1 VALATVTTLGSR
13 TPASKILPPALPAVW
28 VGRPGLLRRL
38 DEGGAR
44 RLVTVVAGAGF
55 GKSTLLAAWMA
66 GVHGAWYSLQPEDAS
81 LPNLLRG
88 LVDALR
94 RRLPNLPDELG
105 TALASSLGPDA
116 EELAPA
122 DGFAAALGQALEL
135 QLRSDLVLVLDDV
148 HELPVGG
155 PSARLVEGLARHA
168 PARFHLVLSSRA
180 EPPFPIQRLR
190 GRGQVLEVDG
200 GLLALGMEETG
211 ELLAAALGPDGRE
224 LSEPVQQMTGG
235 WPAAVCLAVESLRHQ
250 HPRERAASLAA
261 LRRPGGLLFS
271 YLAEEVL
278 AREEP
283 VLRELVRW
291 VAPLRRFTAELCRAI
306 GVDADAGMLARLARR
321 GLFVQPRS
329 TTDESWFVLNDLV
342 REVVLASM
350 PLEPAELR
358 VLHGRAAAWLAA
370 GGHLEEALAS
380 VVACDDPPATAA
392 FLVEHGP
399 VMLASGAT
407 DGVVAAAAGLP
418 AGLRSAAVEQL
429 EGEARQ
435 VKGDWHGAFECF
447 RRAAGT
453 ERLLAPGLAW
463 RTGLIHYMRSELD
476 QALEAFRRARLDG
489 PPDADQALLLAWT
502 ATVHFLWN
510 QADACREAAEGALAA
525 ATACGDDQAL
535 AAAHTTMAILA
546 ALEGD
551 RAANDAHYLRAL
563 QAAER
568 AGDVL
573 HLARIRANLGSRNTE
588 EGFYREALVE
598 LEAAVQLAELSG
610 YAALLALAQTNRGEA
625 QLGLGRLDEAI
636 AELEAA
642 KVTYQRMGSHKVA
655 YPLGGLGL
663 VYRERGDLALAK
675 AAYEEAVGFAEPSG
689 DLQGLVPALAGL
701 ARVVAGDDPDRAAE
715 LADRALGYGPGMA
728 WVEAQLAAGW
738 VALAA
743 GERERA
749 SAAAA
754 AAAAAAGTRRDRAG
768 LAEALELR
776 ALAAP
781 DPAGELPRLREAA
794 SIWAAIGNRL
804 GEARNALAQAR
815 LAGSA
820 AGDHGTASRFPGGP
834 GRVRGA
840 RFPAVERAERRL
852 RALGVRSGAEVAAGL
867 LRAVAAPP
875 RDPVRIQALGGFRV
889 LRVGE
894 PVPVEEWQ
902 SRKARE
908 LLKVLVARRGRAV
921 AREALMEALWPG
933 EDPARL
939 SNRLSVALSTVRT
952 VLDPERRYAS
962 DRFVQADKHVVGLA
976 HVPVDVEEFLTA
988 AAAGLDRFT
997 TGEQV
1002 EALSLLAWAETAYT
1016 GDFLDDD
1023 PYEDWAVSLREEAR
1037 VVYLAVARILAR
1049 SAAAAGEHDLAVR
1062 YHLRVLERD
1071 AYDEEAHLGL
1081 VATLAAAGRHGEA
1094 RRRYR
1099 IYGQKMDELG
1109 VEPTPFPSQSRPP
1122 LATDSGTFRA
1132 P

>member
-1 VALATVTTLGSR
+1 VALATVTTLRSR
-13 TPASKILPPALPAVW
+13 TPASKILPPALPAAW
-28 VGRPGLLRRL
+28 VDRPELLRHL
-38 DEGGAR
+38 DDVGAR

-66 GVHGAWYSLQPEDAS
+66 RVQGAWYSLQPEDAS

-94 RRLPNLPDELG
+94 LRLPNLPDELG

-116 EELAPA
+116 EKLAPA

-135 QLRSDLVLVLDDV
+135 QLSSDLVLVLDDV
-148 HELPVGG
+148 HELPTGG

-224 LSEPVQQMTGG
+224 LSEPVHRMTGG

-250 HPRERAASLAA
+250 RPRERAASLAA
-261 LRRPGGLLFS
+261 LRRPGGLLFG

-278 AREEP
+278 AREGP

-291 VAPLRRFTAELCRAI
+291 VAPLRRFTAELCRAL
-306 GVDADAGMLARLARR
+306 GVDADAVMLARLARR

-329 TTDESWFVLNDLV
+329 TVEGWFALNDLV

-358 VLHGRAAAWLAA
+358 LLHRRAAAWLAT

-399 VMLASGAT
+399 AMLASGAT

-418 AGLRSAAVEQL
+418 AELRSAAVEQV

-435 VKGDWHGAFECF
+435 VKGDWQGALECF
-447 RRAAGT
+447 HRAAGN

-463 RTGLIHYMRSELD
+463 RTGLIYYMRSELD

-489 PPDADQALLLAWT
+489 PLDADQALLLAWT

-510 QADACREAAEGALAA
+510 ETDACREAAERALAA
-525 ATACGDDQAL
+525 ATACGDDRAL
-535 AAAHTTMAILA
+535 AAAHTAMAMLA

-573 HLARIRANLGSRNTE
+573 HLARIRANLGSGSTE

-598 LEAAVQLAELSG
+598 LEAAVRLAELSG
-610 YAALLALAQTNRGEA
+610 YAAILALAQTNRGEA

-655 YPLGGLGL
+655 YPLGDLGL

-675 AAYEEAVGFAEPSG
+675 AAYEEAVSFAELSG
-689 DLQGLVPALAGL
+689 DLQGLVPALAGC
-701 ARVVAGDDPDRAAE
+701 ARVLAGEEPDRAAE

-754 AAAAAAGTRRDRAG
+754 AVATAAGTRRDRAG

-815 LAGSA
+815 LAGDRRTSS
-820 AGDHGTASRFPGGP
+820 GFRGGP
-834 GRVRGA
+834 GGARGA
-840 RFPAVERAERRL
+840 RSPAVKQAERRL
-852 RALGVRSGAEVAAGL
+852 RALGVRVGAEVAAGL

-889 LRVGE
+889 VRAGE
-894 PVPVEEWQ
+894 AVPVEEWQ

-921 AREALMEALWPG
+921 PREALMEALWPD

-952 VLDPERRYAS
+952 MLDPERRHAS

-976 HVPVDVEEFLTA
+976 HVPIDVEEFLTA

-997 TGEQV
+997 SGERA
-1002 EALSLLAWAETAYT
+1002 EALSLLASAETAYT
-1016 GDFLDDD
+1016 GDFLEDD

-1037 VVYLAVARILAR
+1037 AAYLAVARILAR

-1109 VEPTPFPSQSRPP
+1109 IEPTPFPSAGRSTP
-1122 LATDSGTFRA
+1122 AADSGAFRA

>member
-1 VALATVTTLGSR
+1 MTTLRSR
-13 TPASKILPPALPAVW
+13 TPASKILPPALPAAW
-28 VGRPGLLRRL
+28 VDRPELLRRL
-38 DEGGAR
+38 DDVGAR

-55 GKSTLLAAWMA
+55 GKSTLLAAWVA
-66 GVHGAWYSLQPEDAS
+66 RVHGAWYALQPEDTS
-81 LPNLLRG
+81 LPNFLRG

-94 RRLPNLPDELG
+94 LRLPNLPDELG

-135 QLRSDLVLVLDDV
+135 QLSSDLVLVLDDV
-148 HELPVGG
+148 HELPTGG

-190 GRGQVLEVDG
+190 GRGQVLEVDSS
-200 GLLALGMEETG
+200 LLALGMEETG

-224 LSEPVQQMTGG
+224 LSEPVHRMTDG
-235 WPAAVCLAVESLRHQ
+235 WPAAICLAVESLRHQ
-250 HPRERAASLAA
+250 RPRERAASLAA
-261 LRRPGGLLFS
+261 LRRPGGPLFG

-278 AREEP
+278 AREDP
-283 VLRELVRW
+283 VLRELVRR

-306 GVDADAGMLARLARR
+306 GVDADAVMLARLARR

-329 TTDESWFVLNDLV
+329 TVEGWFVLNDLV
-342 REVVLASM
+342 REVALASM
-350 PLEPAELR
+350 PLAPGELR
-358 VLHGRAAAWLAA
+358 VLHRRAAAWLAT

-399 VMLASGAT
+399 AMLASGAT

-418 AGLRSAAVEQL
+418 AELRSAAVEQV

-435 VKGDWHGAFECF
+435 VKGDWQGALECF
-447 RRAAGT
+447 HRAAGT
-453 ERLLAPGLAW
+453 KRLLAPGLAW

-476 QALEAFRRARLDG
+476 RALEVFRRARLDG
-489 PPDADQALLLAWT
+489 APDADQALLLAWT

-510 QADACREAAEGALAA
+510 EADACREAGERALAA
-525 ATACGDDQAL
+525 ATACGDDRAL
-535 AAAHTTMAILA
+535 AAAHTAMALLA

-573 HLARIRANLGSRNTE
+573 HLARIRANLGSRSTE

-598 LEAAVQLAELSG
+598 LEAAMRLAELSG
-610 YAALLALAQTNRGEA
+610 YAAFLALAQTNRGEA
-625 QLGLGRLDEAI
+625 QLGLGRLDEAV

-655 YPLGGLGL
+655 YPLGDLGL

-675 AAYEEAVGFAEPSG
+675 AAYEEAVSFAELSG

-701 ARVVAGDDPDRAAE
+701 ARVLAGDEPARAAE

-743 GERERA
+743 GEPEQ
-749 SAAAA
+749 AAAA
-754 AAAAAAGTRRDRAG
+754 AAAAATAAGTRRDRAG

-781 DPAGELPRLREAA
+781 DPAEELPRLREAA

-804 GEARNALAQAR
+804 GQARNALAQAR

-820 AGDHGTASRFPGGP
+820 AGDRGTSGFPGGP
-834 GRVRGA
+834 GGVRGA
-840 RFPAVERAERRL
+840 RSPAVEQAERHL
-852 RALGVRSGAEVAAGL
+852 RALGVRVGAEVAAGL

-889 LRVGE
+889 LRAGE
-894 PVPVEEWQ
+894 PVPVQEWQ

-908 LLKVLVARRGRAV
+908 LLKVLVARRGHAV
-921 AREALMEALWPG
+921 PREALMEALWPD

-952 VLDPERRYAS
+952 VLDPQRRYAS
-962 DRFVQADKHVVGLA
+962 DRFLQADKHIVGLD
-976 HVPVDVEEFLTA
+976 HVPIDVEEFLAA

-997 TGEQV
+997 RGEQT
-1002 EALSLLAWAETAYT
+1002 EALSLLASAETTYT
-1016 GDFLDDD
+1016 GDFLEDD

-1037 VVYLAVARILAR
+1037 AVYLAVARTLAR
-1049 SAAAAGEHDLAVR
+1049 TAATAGNHDLAVR
-1062 YHLRVLERD
+1062 YHLRILERD

-1109 VEPTPFPSQSRPP
+1109 VEPTPFPSANRPTP
-1122 LATDSGTFRA
+1122 AMDSGAFRA

>member
-1 VALATVTTLGSR
+1 VALATVTRLRSR
-13 TPASKILPPALPAVW
+13 TPASKILPPALPAAW
-28 VGRPGLLRRL
+28 VDRPELLRRL
-38 DEGGAR
+38 DDVGAR
-44 RLVTVVAGAGF
+44 QLVTVVAGAGF
-55 GKSTLLAAWMA
+55 GKSTLLAAWVA
-66 GVHGAWYSLQPEDAS
+66 RVHAAWYSLAPEDAS
-81 LPNLLRG
+81 LPNFLRG
-88 LVDALR
+88 LMDALR
-94 RRLPNLPDELG
+94 LRLPNLPDALG

-135 QLRSDLVLVLDDV
+135 GLSSDLVLVLDDV
-148 HELPVGG
+148 HELPTGG

-200 GLLALGMEETG
+200 GLLALGLEETG

-224 LSEPVQQMTGG
+224 LSEPVHRMTGG
-235 WPAAVCLAVESLRHQ
+235 WPAAICLAVESLRRQ
-250 HPRERAASLAA
+250 HPRERAASMAG
-261 LRRPGGLLFS
+261 LRRPGGLLFG

-278 AREEP
+278 AREDP
-283 VLRELVRW
+283 VLRELVRR

-306 GVDADAGMLARLARR
+306 GVDADAAMLARLARR

-329 TTDESWFVLNDLV
+329 TVDGWFVLNDLV

-350 PLEPAELR
+350 PLEPGELR
-358 VLHGRAAAWLAA
+358 VLHRRAASWLAT
-370 GGHLEEALAS
+370 GGHLEEALSS

-392 FLVEHGP
+392 FLVEHGSA
-399 VMLASGAT
+399 MLASGAT

-418 AGLRSAAVEQL
+418 AELRSAAVEQL

-435 VKGDWHGAFECF
+435 VKGDWQGALECF
-447 RRAAGT
+447 RRAAGN

-463 RTGLIHYMRSELD
+463 RTGLIHYMRSELN

-489 PPDADQALLLAWT
+489 VPDADQALLLAWT
-502 ATVHFLWN
+502 ATVHFLRN
-510 QADACREAAEGALAA
+510 EADACREAAKRALAA
-525 ATACGDDQAL
+525 AMACGDDRAL
-535 AAAHTTMAILA
+535 AAAHTAMAMLA

-573 HLARIRANLGSRNTE
+573 HLARIRANLGSRSTE
-588 EGFYREALVE
+588 EGSYREALVE
-598 LEAAVQLAELSG
+598 LEAAVRLAELSG
-610 YAALLALAQTNRGEA
+610 YAAFLALAQTNRGEA

-642 KVTYQRMGSHKVA
+642 TVTYQRMGSHKVA
-655 YPLGGLGL
+655 YPLGDLGL

-675 AAYEEAVGFAEPSG
+675 AAYEEAIGFAELSG

-701 ARVVAGDDPDRAAE
+701 ARVLAGDEPERAAE

-781 DPAGELPRLREAA
+781 DPAGELARLREAA

-820 AGDHGTASRFPGGP
+820 ARDWGTSGFPGGP
-834 GRVRGA
+834 GGVREA
-840 RFPAVERAERRL
+840 RSPAVEQAERRL
-852 RALGVRSGAEVAAGL
+852 RALGLRVGAEVAAGL

-889 LRVGE
+889 VRAGK
-894 PVPVEEWQ
+894 PVPVQEWQ

-908 LLKVLVARRGRAV
+908 LLKVLVARRGHAV
-921 AREALMEALWPG
+921 PREALMEALWPD

-976 HVPVDVEEFLTA
+976 HLPVDVEEFLA
-988 AAAGLDRFT
+988 AAATGLDRFT
-997 TGEQV
+997 SGERA
-1002 EALSLLAWAETAYT
+1002 EALSVLASAETTYT
-1016 GDFLDDD
+1016 GDFLEDD

-1037 VVYLAVARILAR
+1037 AVYLAVARILAR
-1049 SAAAAGEHDLAVR
+1049 AAAAAGEHDLAVR

-1099 IYGQKMDELG
+1099 IYGEKMDELG
-1109 VEPTPFPSQSRPP
+1109 IEPTPFPSPSRPT
-1122 LATDSGTFRA
+1122 LAMDSGAFRG

>member
-1 VALATVTTLGSR
+1 VALATVTTLRSR
-13 TPASKILPPALPAVW
+13 TPASKILPPALPAAW
-28 VGRPGLLRRL
+28 VDRPELLRRL
-38 DEGGAR
+38 DDVVAR

-55 GKSTLLAAWMA
+55 GKSTLLAAWVA
-66 GVHGAWYSLQPEDAS
+66 RVHGAWYSLQPEDAS

-94 RRLPNLPDELG
+94 LRLPNLPDELG

-135 QLRSDLVLVLDDV
+135 QLSSDLVLVLDDV
-148 HELPVGG
+148 HELPTGG
-155 PSARLVEGLARHA
+155 PSARLVEGLVRHA

-211 ELLAAALGPDGRE
+211 ELLAAALGPDGRG
-224 LSEPVQQMTGG
+224 LSEPVHRMTGG
-235 WPAAVCLAVESLRHQ
+235 WPAAICLAVESLRHQ
-250 HPRERAASLAA
+250 HPQERAASLAA
-261 LRRPGGLLFS
+261 LRRPGGLLFG

-278 AREEP
+278 AREDP

-306 GVDADAGMLARLARR
+306 GVDADAVLLARLARR

-329 TTDESWFVLNDLV
+329 TVEGWFVLNDLV

-358 VLHGRAAAWLAA
+358 LLHRRAAAWLAT

-399 VMLASGAT
+399 AMLASGAT

-418 AGLRSAAVEQL
+418 AELRSAGVEQV

-435 VKGDWHGAFECF
+435 VKGDWQGALECF
-447 RRAAGT
+447 RRAAGD
-453 ERLLAPGLAW
+453 ERVLAPGLAW
-463 RTGLIHYMRSELD
+463 RTGLIHYMRSELG
-476 QALEAFRRARLDG
+476 QALGAFQRARLDG
-489 PPDADQALLLAWT
+489 APDADQALLLAWT

-510 QADACREAAEGALAA
+510 EADACREAAERALAA
-525 ATACGDDQAL
+525 ATACGDDRAL
-535 AAAHTTMAILA
+535 AAAHTAMAMLA

-563 QAAER
+563 RAAER

-573 HLARIRANLGSRNTE
+573 HLARIRANLGSRSTE

-598 LEAAVQLAELSG
+598 LEAAVRLAELSG
-610 YAALLALAQTNRGEA
+610 YAAFLALAQTNRGEA

-655 YPLGGLGL
+655 YPLGDLGL

-675 AAYEEAVGFAEPSG
+675 AAYEEALSFAELSG

-701 ARVVAGDDPDRAAE
+701 ARVLAGDEPDRATE

-738 VALAA
+738 VALAT

-754 AAAAAAGTRRDRAG
+754 AAATAAGTRRDRAG

-781 DPAGELPRLREAA
+781 DPAGELPRLQEAA

-815 LAGSA
+815 LAASA
-820 AGDHGTASRFPGGP
+820 AGDQGTSSRFRGGP

-840 RFPAVERAERRL
+840 RSPAVEQAERRL
-852 RALGVRSGAEVAAGL
+852 RALGVRVGAEVAAGL

-889 LRVGE
+889 LRAGE

-908 LLKVLVARRGRAV
+908 LLKFLVARRGRPV
-921 AREALMEALWPG
+921 PREALMEALWPD

-939 SNRLSVALSTVRT
+939 SNRLSVALSTVRA

-962 DRFVQADKHVVGLA
+962 DRFVQADKHVVGLDD
-976 HVPVDVEEFLTA
+976 VPVDVEEFLTA

-997 TGEQV
+997 SGERA
-1002 EALSLLAWAETAYT
+1002 EALSLLASAEISYT
-1016 GDFLDDD
+1016 GDFLEDD

-1037 VVYLAVARILAR
+1037 MVYLAVARTLAR

-1071 AYDEEAHLGL
+1071 TYDEEAHLGL
-1081 VATLAAAGRHGEA
+1081 VATLAMAGRHGEA

-1109 VEPTPFPSQSRPP
+1109 VEPTPFPSASRPTP
-1122 LATDSGTFRA
+1122 ATGSDAFRA

>member
-1 VALATVTTLGSR
+1 
-13 TPASKILPPALPAVW
+13 
-28 VGRPGLLRRL
+28 
-38 DEGGAR
+38 
-44 RLVTVVAGAGF
+44 
-55 GKSTLLAAWMA
+55 
-66 GVHGAWYSLQPEDAS
+66 
-81 LPNLLRG
+81 
-88 LVDALR
+88 
-94 RRLPNLPDELG
+94 
-105 TALASSLGPDA
+105 
-116 EELAPA
+116 
-122 DGFAAALGQALEL
+122 
-135 QLRSDLVLVLDDV
+135 
-148 HELPVGG
+148 
-155 PSARLVEGLARHA
+155 
-168 PARFHLVLSSRA
+168 
-180 EPPFPIQRLR
+180 
-190 GRGQVLEVDG
+190 
-200 GLLALGMEETG
+200 
-211 ELLAAALGPDGRE
+211 
-224 LSEPVQQMTGG
+224 
-235 WPAAVCLAVESLRHQ
+235 
-250 HPRERAASLAA
+250 
-261 LRRPGGLLFS
+261 
-271 YLAEEVL
+271 VL
-278 AREEP
+278 AREDP

-291 VAPLRRFTAELCRAI
+291 VAPLRRFTAELCRAL
-306 GVDADAGMLARLARR
+306 GVDADAVMLARLARR

-329 TTDESWFVLNDLV
+329 TVEGWFVLNDLV

-350 PLEPAELR
+350 PLEPGELR
-358 VLHGRAAAWLAA
+358 VLHRRAAAWLAT

-399 VMLASGAT
+399 AMLASGAT

-418 AGLRSAAVEQL
+418 AELRSAAVEQV

-435 VKGDWHGAFECF
+435 VKGDWQGALECF
-447 RRAAGT
+447 RRAAGN

-476 QALEAFRRARLDG
+476 QALQAFRRARLDG
-489 PPDADQALLLAWT
+489 PSDADQALLLAWT

-510 QADACREAAEGALAA
+510 EVEACREAAERALAA
-525 ATACGDDQAL
+525 ATACGDDRAL
-535 AAAHTTMAILA
+535 AAAHTAMALLA

-573 HLARIRANLGSRNTE
+573 HLARIRANLGSRSTE

-598 LEAAVQLAELSG
+598 LEAAVRLAELSG
-610 YAALLALAQTNRGEA
+610 YAAFLALAQTNRGEA

-636 AELEAA
+636 ADLEAA
-642 KVTYQRMGSHKVA
+642 TVTYQRMGSHKVA
-655 YPLGGLGL
+655 YPLGHLGL

-675 AAYEEAVGFAEPSG
+675 AAYEEALGFAELSG

-701 ARVVAGDDPDRAAE
+701 ARVLAGDEPDRAAE

-754 AAAAAAGTRRDRAG
+754 AAAGTRRDRSG

-794 SIWAAIGNRL
+794 SIWVAIGNRL
-804 GEARNALAQAR
+804 GEARNALARAR

-820 AGDHGTASRFPGGP
+820 AGDQGASSRFPGGP
-834 GRVRGA
+834 GGVRGA
-840 RFPAVERAERRL
+840 RSPAVAQAERRL
-852 RALGVRSGAEVAAGL
+852 RALGVRVGAEVAAGL

-889 LRVGE
+889 VRAGE

-921 AREALMEALWPG
+921 PREALMEALWPD

-952 VLDPERRYAS
+952 VLDPERPYAS
-962 DRFVQADKHVVGLA
+962 DRFVQADKHIVGLA
-976 HVPVDVEEFLTA
+976 QVPVDVEEFLTA
-988 AAAGLDRFT
+988 AAAGLGRFAS
-997 TGEQV
+997 GERA
-1002 EALSLLAWAETAYT
+1002 EALSLLASAETAYT
-1016 GDFLDDD
+1016 GDFLEDD
-1023 PYEDWAVSLREEAR
+1023 PYQDWAVSLREEAR
-1037 VVYLAVARILAR
+1037 AVYLAVARTLAR

-1109 VEPTPFPSQSRPP
+1109 VEPTPFPS
-1122 LATDSGTFRA
+1122 ASGPTPAVDNGAFRA

>member
-1 VALATVTTLGSR
+1 MTTLRSR
-13 TPASKILPPALPAVW
+13 TPASKILPPALPAAW
-28 VGRPGLLRRL
+28 VDRPELLRRL
-38 DEGGAR
+38 DDVGAR

-55 GKSTLLAAWMA
+55 GKSTLLAAWVA
-66 GVHGAWYSLQPEDAS
+66 RVHGAWYALQPEDTS
-81 LPNLLRG
+81 LPNFLRG

-94 RRLPNLPDELG
+94 LRLPNLPDELG

-135 QLRSDLVLVLDDV
+135 QLSSDLVLVLDDV
-148 HELPVGG
+148 HELPTGG

-190 GRGQVLEVDG
+190 GRGQVLEVDSS
-200 GLLALGMEETG
+200 LLALGMEETG

-224 LSEPVQQMTGG
+224 LSEPVHRMTDG
-235 WPAAVCLAVESLRHQ
+235 WPAAICLAVESLRHQ
-250 HPRERAASLAA
+250 RPRERAASLAA
-261 LRRPGGLLFS
+261 LHRPGGPLFG

-278 AREEP
+278 AREDP

-291 VAPLRRFTAELCRAI
+291 VAPLRRFTAELCHAI
-306 GVDADAGMLARLARR
+306 GVDADAVMLARLARR

-329 TTDESWFVLNDLV
+329 TVEGWFVLNDLV
-342 REVVLASM
+342 REVALASM
-350 PLEPAELR
+350 PLAPGELR
-358 VLHGRAAAWLAA
+358 VLHRRAAAWLAT

-399 VMLASGAT
+399 AMLASGAT

-418 AGLRSAAVEQL
+418 AELRSAAVEQV

-435 VKGDWHGAFECF
+435 VKGDWQGALECF
-447 RRAAGT
+447 HRAAGT
-453 ERLLAPGLAW
+453 KRLLAPGLAW

-476 QALEAFRRARLDG
+476 RALEVFRRARLDG
-489 PPDADQALLLAWT
+489 APDADQALLLAWT

-510 QADACREAAEGALAA
+510 EADACREAAERALAA
-525 ATACGDDQAL
+525 ATACGDDRAL
-535 AAAHTTMAILA
+535 AAAHTAMALLA

-573 HLARIRANLGSRNTE
+573 HLARIRANLGSRSTE

-598 LEAAVQLAELSG
+598 LEAAMRLAELSG
-610 YAALLALAQTNRGEA
+610 YAAFLALAQTNRGEA
-625 QLGLGRLDEAI
+625 QLGLGRLDEAV

-655 YPLGGLGL
+655 YPLGDLGL

-675 AAYEEAVGFAEPSG
+675 AAYEEAASFAELSG

-701 ARVVAGDDPDRAAE
+701 ARVLAGDEPARAAE

-728 WVEAQLAAGW
+728 WVEAQLAASW

-743 GERERA
+743 GEPEQ
-749 SAAAA
+749 AAAA
-754 AAAAAAGTRRDRAG
+754 AAAAATAAGTRRDRAG

-781 DPAGELPRLREAA
+781 DPAEELPRLREAA

-804 GEARNALAQAR
+804 GQARNALAQAR

-820 AGDHGTASRFPGGP
+820 AGDRGTSGFPGGP
-834 GRVRGA
+834 GGVRGA
-840 RFPAVERAERRL
+840 RSPAVEQAERHL
-852 RALGVRSGAEVAAGL
+852 RALGVRVGAEVAAGL

-889 LRVGE
+889 LRAGE
-894 PVPVEEWQ
+894 PVPVQDWQ

-908 LLKVLVARRGRAV
+908 LLKVLVARRGHAV
-921 AREALMEALWPG
+921 PREALMEALWPD

-952 VLDPERRYAS
+952 VLDPQRRYAS
-962 DRFVQADKHVVGLA
+962 DRFLQADKHIVGLD
-976 HVPVDVEEFLTA
+976 HVPIDVEEFLAA

-997 TGEQV
+997 RGEQT
-1002 EALSLLAWAETAYT
+1002 EALSLLASAETTYT
-1016 GDFLDDD
+1016 GDFLEDD

-1037 VVYLAVARILAR
+1037 AVYLAVARTLAR
-1049 SAAAAGEHDLAVR
+1049 TAATAGNHDLAVR
-1062 YHLRVLERD
+1062 YHLRILERD

-1109 VEPTPFPSQSRPP
+1109 VEPTPFPSASRPTP
-1122 LATDSGTFRA
+1122 ATGSGAFRA

>member
-1 VALATVTTLGSR
+1 VALATATRSRSR
-13 TPASKILPPALPAVW
+13 TPASKILPPALPAAW
-28 VGRPGLLRRL
+28 VDRPELLRRL
-38 DEGGAR
+38 DDVGAR
-44 RLVTVVAGAGF
+44 RLVSVVAGAGF
-55 GKSTLLAAWMA
+55 GKSTLLAAWA
-66 GVHGAWYSLQPEDAS
+66 ARVQAAWYSLQPEDAS
-81 LPNLLRG
+81 LPNFLRG
-88 LVDALR
+88 LIDAL
-94 RRLPNLPDELG
+94 RLPNLPVELG
-105 TALASSLGPDA
+105 RALAGSLGPDA
-116 EELAPA
+116 DELAPA
-122 DGFAAALGQALEL
+122 LGLAAALGEALEL
-135 QLRSDLVLVLDDV
+135 QLTSDLVLVLDDV
-148 HELPVGG
+148 HELPAAG
-155 PSARLVEGLARHA
+155 PSARLVEGLVRHA
-168 PARFHLVLSSRA
+168 PARFHLVLSSRV

-190 GRGQVLEVDG
+190 GRGQVLELDG
-200 GLLALGMEETG
+200 ALLALDMEETG

-224 LSEPVQQMTGG
+224 LSEPVYRMTGG
-235 WPAAVCLAVESLRHQ
+235 WPAAVCLAAESLRHQ
-250 HPRERAASLAA
+250 RSRERAAGLAA
-261 LRRPGGLLFS
+261 LRRPGGRLFG

-278 AREEP
+278 ARDDP
-283 VLRELVRW
+283 ALRELVRR
-291 VAPLRRFTAELCRAI
+291 VAPLRRFTAELCRAL
-306 GVDADAGMLARLARR
+306 GVDADAAMLARLARR
-321 GLFVQPRS
+321 GVFLQPRS
-329 TTDESWFVLNDLV
+329 TVEGWFVLNDLV
-342 REVVLASM
+342 REVVLTAM
-350 PLEPAELR
+350 PLEPGELR
-358 VLHGRAAAWLAA
+358 LLHRRAAAWLVA

-380 VVACDDPPATAA
+380 VVACDDPLATAA

-399 VMLASGAT
+399 AMLASGAT
-407 DGVVAAAAGLP
+407 NGVVAAAAGLP
-418 AGLRSAAVEQL
+418 AELRSAAVEQV

-435 VKGDWHGAFECF
+435 VKGDWQGALECF
-447 RRAAGT
+447 RRAAG
-453 ERLLAPGLAW
+453 RKRALAPGLAW

-489 PPDADQALLLAWT
+489 ASDADQALLLAWT

-510 QADACREAAEGALAA
+510 EADACREAAEGALAA
-525 ATACGDDQAL
+525 ATACGDDGAL
-535 AAAHTTMAILA
+535 AAAHTAMALLA

-573 HLARIRANLGSRNTE
+573 HLARIRANLGSRSTE

-598 LEAAVQLAELSG
+598 LEAAVRLAELSG
-610 YAALLALAQTNRGEA
+610 YAAMLALAQTNRGEA
-625 QLGLGRLDEAI
+625 QFGLGRLDEAI

-655 YPLGGLGL
+655 YPLGDLGL

-675 AAYEEAVGFAEPSG
+675 AAYEEAVGFAELAG

-701 ARVVAGDDPDRAAE
+701 ARVLAGDEPDRAAK
-715 LADRALGYGPGMA
+715 LVDRALGYGPGMA

-749 SAAAA
+749 LDSAA

-781 DPAGELPRLREAA
+781 DPAEELPRLREAA

-820 AGDHGTASRFPGGP
+820 GGDWGTPSGFRGGP
-834 GRVRGA
+834 GDVRVA
-840 RFPAVERAERRL
+840 RSPAVEQAERRL
-852 RALGVRSGAEVAAGL
+852 RALGVRVGAEVAAGL
-867 LRAVAAPP
+867 LRAVVAPP

-889 LRVGE
+889 LRAGE

-908 LLKVLVARRGRAV
+908 LLKFLVARRGRAV
-921 AREALMEALWPG
+921 PREALMEALWPD
-933 EDPARL
+933 EEPARL

-952 VLDPERRYAS
+952 VLDPERRHAS

-976 HVPVDVEEFLTA
+976 HVPVDVEEFLSV
-988 AAAGLDRFT
+988 AAAGLDRFRW
-997 TGEQV
+997 GERAD
-1002 EALSLLAWAETAYT
+1002 ALSVLASAETAYT
-1016 GDFLDDD
+1016 GDFLEDD
-1023 PYEDWAVSLREEAR
+1023 PYQDWAVSLREEAR
-1037 VVYLAVARILAR
+1037 AVYLAIARTLAR
-1049 SAAAAGEHDLAVR
+1049 AAAAAGEHDLAVR
-1062 YHLRVLERD
+1062 YQLRVLERD

-1109 VEPTPFPSQSRPP
+1109 VEATPFPSASRPSP
-1122 LATDSGTFRA
+1122 APDSGAFRA

>member
-1 VALATVTTLGSR
+1 MTTLRSR
-13 TPASKILPPALPAVW
+13 TPASKILPPALPAAW
-28 VGRPGLLRRL
+28 VDRPELLRRL
-38 DEGGAR
+38 DDVGAR

-55 GKSTLLAAWMA
+55 GKSTLLAAWVA
-66 GVHGAWYSLQPEDAS
+66 RVHGAWYALQPEDTS
-81 LPNLLRG
+81 LPNFLRG

-94 RRLPNLPDELG
+94 LRLPNLPDELG

-135 QLRSDLVLVLDDV
+135 QLSSDLVLVLDDV
-148 HELPVGG
+148 HELPTGG

-190 GRGQVLEVDG
+190 GRGQVLEVDSS
-200 GLLALGMEETG
+200 LLALGMEETG

-224 LSEPVQQMTGG
+224 LSEPVHRMTDG
-235 WPAAVCLAVESLRHQ
+235 WPAAICLAVESLRHQ
-250 HPRERAASLAA
+250 RPRERAASLAA
-261 LRRPGGLLFS
+261 LHRPGGPLFG

-278 AREEP
+278 AREDP
-283 VLRELVRW
+283 VLRELVRR

-306 GVDADAGMLARLARR
+306 GVDADAVMLARLARR

-329 TTDESWFVLNDLV
+329 TVEGWFVLNDLV
-342 REVVLASM
+342 REVALASM
-350 PLEPAELR
+350 PLAPGELR
-358 VLHGRAAAWLAA
+358 VLHRRAAAWLAT

-399 VMLASGAT
+399 AMLASGAT

-418 AGLRSAAVEQL
+418 AELRSAAVEQV

-435 VKGDWHGAFECF
+435 VKGDWQGALECF
-447 RRAAGT
+447 HRAAGT
-453 ERLLAPGLAW
+453 KRLLAPGLAW

-476 QALEAFRRARLDG
+476 RALEVFRRARLDG
-489 PPDADQALLLAWT
+489 APDADQALLLAWT

-510 QADACREAAEGALAA
+510 EADACREAAERALAA
-525 ATACGDDQAL
+525 ATACGDDRAL
-535 AAAHTTMAILA
+535 AAAHTAMALLA

-573 HLARIRANLGSRNTE
+573 HLARIRANLGSRSTE

-598 LEAAVQLAELSG
+598 LEAAMRLAELSG
-610 YAALLALAQTNRGEA
+610 YAAFLALAQTNRGEA
-625 QLGLGRLDEAI
+625 QLGLGRLDEAV

-655 YPLGGLGL
+655 YPLGDLGL

-675 AAYEEAVGFAEPSG
+675 AAYEEAASFAELSG

-701 ARVVAGDDPDRAAE
+701 ARVLAGDEPARAAE

-743 GERERA
+743 GEPEQ
-749 SAAAA
+749 AAAA
-754 AAAAAAGTRRDRAG
+754 AAAAATAAGTRRDRAG

-781 DPAGELPRLREAA
+781 DPAEELPRLREAA

-804 GEARNALAQAR
+804 GQARNALAQAR

-820 AGDHGTASRFPGGP
+820 AGDRGTSGFPGGP
-834 GRVRGA
+834 GGVRGA
-840 RFPAVERAERRL
+840 RSPAVEQAERHL
-852 RALGVRSGAEVAAGL
+852 RALGVRVGAEVAAGL

-889 LRVGE
+889 LRAGE
-894 PVPVEEWQ
+894 PVPVQDWQ

-908 LLKVLVARRGRAV
+908 LLKVLVARRGHAV
-921 AREALMEALWPG
+921 PREALMEALWPD

-952 VLDPERRYAS
+952 VLDPQRRYAS
-962 DRFVQADKHVVGLA
+962 DRFLQADKHIVGLD
-976 HVPVDVEEFLTA
+976 HVPIDVEEFLAA

-997 TGEQV
+997 RGEQT
-1002 EALSLLAWAETAYT
+1002 EALSLLASAETTYT
-1016 GDFLDDD
+1016 GDFLEDD

-1037 VVYLAVARILAR
+1037 AVYLAVARTLAR
-1049 SAAAAGEHDLAVR
+1049 TAATAGNHDLAVR
-1062 YHLRVLERD
+1062 YHLRILERD

-1109 VEPTPFPSQSRPP
+1109 VEPTPFPSASRPTP
-1122 LATDSGTFRA
+1122 ATGSGAFRA